1 MLSHKSHSEIS
12 DDKGLQLVF
21 GQGLDLDRPSQSPD
35 GVWEMM
41 ECYLM
46 AARSHTQEQLRGNC
60 AEAPL
65 GLLRSPC

>member
-12 DDKGLQLVF
+12 DDKELQLVF

-41 ECYLM
+41 EC
-46 AARSHTQEQLRGNC
+46 
-60 AEAPL
+60 
-65 GLLRSPC
+65 